1 MRAGVI
7 TMMDKQLSILMGKQ
21 VKSKPLKTYDFCN
34 NINGNKMINLS
45 RQLSWSLTHMELVTP
60 PRKLLCDKA
69 VSTRLKRPSESKR
82 KNCSF
87 MKNFFSRDN
96 SKKPTNPYYNS
107 LRIEIQY
114 YPPFHCNWNEKEQKK
129 DLHPWLDA
137 VFLVIEQMLSYFGMH
152 AWV

>member
-69 VSTRLKRPSESKR
+69 VSTRLKRPSESKT
-82 KNCSF
+82 CSF

-107 LRIEIQY
+107 IRIEIQY
-114 YPPFHCNWNEKEQKK
+114 YPPVPFMGKPTVLSLWFIEVLKK
-129 DLHPWLDA
+129 
-137 VFLVIEQMLSYFGMH
+137 IETP
-152 AWV
+152 

>member
-7 TMMDKQLSILMGKQ
+7 MMMDKQPRILMGKQ
-21 VKSKPLKTYDFCN
+21 VKSKPLKSYDFCN

-82 KNCSF
+82 KTCSF
-87 MKNFFSRDN
+87 MKNFSAGII
-96 SKKPTNPYYNS
+96 
-107 LRIEIQY
+107 LG
-114 YPPFHCNWNEKEQKK
+114 
-129 DLHPWLDA
+129 LD
-137 VFLVIEQMLSYFGMH
+137 FQ
-152 AWV
+152 

>member
-1 MRAGVI
+1 
-7 TMMDKQLSILMGKQ
+7 MMDKQPRILMGKQ

-82 KNCSF
+82 KTCSF
-87 MKNFFSRDN
+87 MKNFSAGIILGLDFQQHCYCLPR
-96 SKKPTNPYYNS
+96 KTANPNYNGIG
-107 LRIEIQY
+107 IEIQY
-114 YPPFHCNWNEKEQKK
+114 YPSAQ
-129 DLHPWLDA
+129 LHFYTFQTFMGKPTVLILLW
-137 VFLVIEQMLSYFGMH
+137 FIEGRC
-152 AWV
+152 

>member
-7 TMMDKQLSILMGKQ
+7 MMMDKQPRILMGKQ
-21 VKSKPLKTYDFCN
+21 VESKPLKTYDFCN

-82 KNCSF
+82 KTCYF
-87 MKNFFSRDN
+87 MKNFSAGII
-96 SKKPTNPYYNS
+96 
-107 LRIEIQY
+107 LG
-114 YPPFHCNWNEKEQKK
+114 
-129 DLHPWLDA
+129 LD
-137 VFLVIEQMLSYFGMH
+137 FQ
-152 AWV
+152 